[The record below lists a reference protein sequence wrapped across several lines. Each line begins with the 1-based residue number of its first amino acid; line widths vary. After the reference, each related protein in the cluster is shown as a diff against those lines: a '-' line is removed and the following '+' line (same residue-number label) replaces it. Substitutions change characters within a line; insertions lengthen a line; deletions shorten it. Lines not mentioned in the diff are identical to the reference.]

1 MSYMFDDEPA
11 HTVIY
16 DIESFLWVLGYLII
30 KFLGPGEAPR
40 EITLTLKKALLMFMG
55 NYDLQ
60 KQKKQ
65 ILAYQSRV

>member
-1 MSYMFDDEPA
+1 MSCMFDDEPA
-11 HTVIY
+11 HTAIH

-40 EITLTLKKALLMFMG
+40 EITPALKKALSMFMG

-65 ILAYQSRV
+65 ILACQSRV